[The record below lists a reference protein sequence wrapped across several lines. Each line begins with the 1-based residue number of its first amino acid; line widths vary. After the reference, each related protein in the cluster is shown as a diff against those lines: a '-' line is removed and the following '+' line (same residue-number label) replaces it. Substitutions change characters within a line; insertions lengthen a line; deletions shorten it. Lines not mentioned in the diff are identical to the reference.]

1 MTKYNTLINI
11 LDAILRE
18 APTSMCHKYPIA
30 NLSEERLNQARSR
43 AFIHLYLKV
52 SFGLLDFEQREH
64 LLTDGAFDG
73 GIDGYY
79 ISKESKTIYLIQ
91 SKFRTSTKNFE
102 QKEIALDEIL
112 SMDIDRILKGETL
125 DDYGNQ
131 YNGKILQLQR
141 EINNLEDIARYSYRV
156 ILLANLNNIN
166 DNNLRKLT
174 GGYFCDIFN
183 FERCYKDLVFPVISG
198 TFYNASD
205 VVVNIDLSNKNAGSK
220 ISYTVQTERGECE
233 ITVLFIPTIE
243 IAKIMYKYKNS
254 ILKYNPRSYLG
265 LEGQKVNDSITDTV
279 LSTTTNEFALYNNG
293 ITILSDET
301 YINERIGQKNKAQLI
316 IKNPQI
322 INGGQTSYTLSRIYA
337 ERNTTRC
344 ETIFEGKEVLVKI
357 ITLIENNN
365 HENKL
370 SLIRN
375 ISNATNQQT
384 PVINA
389 DKISNDD
396 LQIRIQQ
403 YLYEHYGL
411 LYERKRGEFS
421 DGIFCNYIRERDI
434 LERNLLFRMYYA
446 TNGNITKAREKK
458 LFVNQNLTFEELT
471 EQDKLDNAYF
481 GYLCYNK
488 INKMKQP
495 NQRIDIDTYAK
506 IRAMTILYKPSALS
520 EYASAVDS
528 NYEPFI
534 SHWNAFLEYFKDKSI
549 NKKTKINKK
558 TGEKKIFPI
567 YDYSK
572 WYNSNQFEQDIL
584 SYFKNDKLHQYMS
597 NADD

>member
-233 ITVLFIPTIE
+233 ITVLFIPTI
-243 IAKIMYKYKNS
+243 
-254 ILKYNPRSYLG
+254 
-265 LEGQKVNDSITDTV
+265 
-279 LSTTTNEFALYNNG
+279 
-293 ITILSDET
+293 
-301 YINERIGQKNKAQLI
+301 
-316 IKNPQI
+316 
-322 INGGQTSYTLSRIYA
+322 
-337 ERNTTRC
+337 
-344 ETIFEGKEVLVKI
+344 
-357 ITLIENNN
+357 
-365 HENKL
+365 
-370 SLIRN
+370 
-375 ISNATNQQT
+375 
-384 PVINA
+384 
-389 DKISNDD
+389 
-396 LQIRIQQ
+396 
-403 YLYEHYGL
+403 
-411 LYERKRGEFS
+411 
-421 DGIFCNYIRERDI
+421 
-434 LERNLLFRMYYA
+434 
-446 TNGNITKAREKK
+446 
-458 LFVNQNLTFEELT
+458 
-471 EQDKLDNAYF
+471 
-481 GYLCYNK
+481 
-488 INKMKQP
+488 
-495 NQRIDIDTYAK
+495 
-506 IRAMTILYKPSALS
+506 
-520 EYASAVDS
+520 
-528 NYEPFI
+528 
-534 SHWNAFLEYFKDKSI
+534 
-549 NKKTKINKK
+549 
-558 TGEKKIFPI
+558 
-567 YDYSK
+567 
-572 WYNSNQFEQDIL
+572 
-584 SYFKNDKLHQYMS
+584 
-597 NADD
+597 